1 MHAMSANSEP
11 PKRVLS
17 SRVGISLPKHQLLC
31 RFSPARGYCHCC
43 GAGRG
48 LVVCRFVYSSS
59 AEGPEK
65 RYRLSRH
72 RSTILTRNGRGGG
85 LLSQSNP
92 YTGRQ
97 NPRHVRA
104 QREGGAHNV
113 ISQRNDG
120 SSLVTLFTPVTWP
133 HFTFVSRDVAQY
145 LAASDVLY
153 VWQPKYSAVL
163 CDTVKNSSA
172 GPRTTYVEGG

>member
-1 MHAMSANSEP
+1 MHAMLANSEP

-31 RFSPARGYCHCC
+31 RFSPAWGYCHCC

-120 SSLVTLFTPVTWP
+120 SSLVTLFTPVTSAALYVCQP
-133 HFTFVSRDVAQY
+133 KCSAVPRGFRCPLR
-145 LAASDVLY
+145 LAAEV
-153 VWQPKYSAVL
+153 
-163 CDTVKNSSA
+163 
-172 GPRTTYVEGG
+172 